1 MATNLNRYLRNK
13 DLINQAKLNS
23 CTVIG
28 AGGIGSALIQC
39 ASIMG
44 FKNIKVWDSDIL
56 KEHNLSTTT
65 FPENCLGESKV
76 DAALYVARKFNK
88 DSKVKPYNHNWDEG
102 YPLENKVFI
111 GPDNMGIRKK
121 IYNSWK
127 QNPDREFL
135 IDMRMGSLSLEIITV
150 TKDADFYEESW
161 LEDGKIPDEL
171 CTMKHTIFA
180 GSIAA
185 NLGLSQAFNVLNNR
199 AFYSYIWM
207 SLSPTSFRREHLIT
221 PKIEE
226 VADAAS
232 PKSIDRLG

>member
-1 MATNLNRYLRNK
+1 MGASLNRFLRNK
-13 DLINQAKLNS
+13 DLIDQAKLNS
-23 CTVIG
+23 ATVIG
-28 AGGIGSALIQC
+28 AGGIGSALIQG

-44 FKNIKVWDSDIL
+44 FKKLKVWDADIL
-56 KEHNLSTTT
+56 EEHNLSTTT
-65 FPENCLGESKV
+65 FPDEYLGTSKAE
-76 DAALYVARKFNK
+76 AAMFFASKFRG
-88 DSKVKPYNHNWDEG
+88 KVKPYKIFWDDG

-127 QNPDREFL
+127 QNPEREFL

-161 LEDGKIPDEL
+161 LEDGKIPDEV

-207 SLSPTSFRREHLIT
+207 SLSPTSFRREHLVT
-221 PKIEE
+221 PNIEE